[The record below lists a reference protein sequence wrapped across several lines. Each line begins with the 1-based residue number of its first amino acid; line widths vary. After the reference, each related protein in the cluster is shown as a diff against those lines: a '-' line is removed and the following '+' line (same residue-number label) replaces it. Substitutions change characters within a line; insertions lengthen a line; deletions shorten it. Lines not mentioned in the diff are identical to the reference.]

1 VTFASRTLGASA
13 GAASGAVITDQTAS
27 NLTLSGLGGT
37 AVATYRLASTGV
49 ASATNSAGVLT
60 AISGEWLTS
69 GSAALYEAQ
78 AVWQPGTGT
87 TGGPTGWVALSVTR
101 DWTLSAT
108 NSYDT
113 RPLDVSIRLASTGA
127 VITTATISFEV
138 DSAP

>member
-1 VTFASRTLGASA
+1 MTFASRNLGAGA
-13 GAASGAVITDQTAS
+13 GGAGGAVITDQPAS
-27 NLTLSGLGGT
+27 NMTLAGIGGT
-37 AVATYRLASTGV
+37 ATATYRLASTGV
-49 ASATNSAGVLT
+49 ASATNGAGVLT

-69 GSAALYEAQ
+69 GAAALYEVQ
-78 AVWQPGTGT
+78 GVWQAGTGT

-113 RPLDVSIRLASTGA
+113 RPLIVSIRLASTGA
-127 VITTATISFEV
+127 TIATATISFAV